1 MPCCPCSSK
10 RRILAIWR
18 VFAML
23 STEHYRSHSI
33 CVGALWL
40 HLSKGYAAFY
50 MLCHQRMHHL
60 EMVLTKRKA
69 GSGDKI
75 GPNQPLA
82 LSWEMLVILF
92 RSKEC
97 GDQTFCLTYIFS
109 HCLAMLHLSKGYA
122 AFYMLCHQRTH
133 HLRKLGMCQ
142 II

>member
-1 MPCCPCSSK
+1 MRCCLLNITEVTPFVWAPCGYIYP
-10 RRILAIWR
+10 RDTL
-18 VFAML
+18 L
-23 STEHYRSHSI
+23 SI
-33 CVGALWL
+33 CCAL
-40 HLSKGYAAFY
+40 
-50 MLCHQRMHHL
+50 LCHQRMHHL
-60 EMVLTKRKA
+60 EMVLTKRKT